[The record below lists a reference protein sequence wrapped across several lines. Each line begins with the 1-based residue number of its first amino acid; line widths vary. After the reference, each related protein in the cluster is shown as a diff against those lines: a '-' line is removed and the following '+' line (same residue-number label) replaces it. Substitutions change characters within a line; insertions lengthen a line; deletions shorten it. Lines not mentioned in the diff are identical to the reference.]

1 MFYPKYKAVAFLT
14 SKYKDV
20 KVNDYFITLDLE
32 TRTLFNGNLE
42 VISGVIYTGTEFL
55 TYFIIAYNNDSKK
68 LIYALIKDLFESA
81 PKSMSTNIYIH
92 NFSHFDSVFIL
103 RTLAEYSST
112 FSIILSFLAI
122 LLSKKERKTRR
133 KYY

>member
-1 MFYPKYKAVAFLT
+1 MI
-14 SKYKDV
+14 V
-20 KVNDYFITLDLE
+20 KNW
-32 TRTLFNGNLE
+32 
-42 VISGVIYTGTEFL
+42 SMP
-55 TYFIIAYNNDSKK
+55 
-68 LIYALIKDLFESA
+68 LIKDLFESA